1 MSAVLAAVLLLG
13 QEPIQ
18 TQIDEALRQFEAA
31 AQVDQALTLLSSQ
44 LLNLGVQAAN
54 PIARRL
60 AQDLRDGMASAA
72 APAFIDALIGRPE
85 ALAPLQ
91 AAFQDATTSAA
102 GRIELAEALLH
113 LDDALSWRAGL
124 LAIAGDDRASLV
136 DRLHAARVLLDAED
150 PKVPQILRTLVD
162 RLAGWPPAEQQ
173 QVADFLA
180 AVNSP
185 FSRELLA
192 VIAAARRGTDEPNV
206 LVIDDAE
213 RRPDPPPP
221 PRPPQKKKET
231 PHETFFTMP
240 TILAGGVTVVLLVLL
255 GIEILRK
262 G

>member
-60 AQDLRDGMASAA
+60 AQDLRDGMA

-91 AAFQDATTSAA
+91 AAFQDATTPAS

-150 PKVPQILRTLVD
+150 
-162 RLAGWPPAEQQ
+162 
-173 QVADFLA
+173 
-180 AVNSP
+180 
-185 FSRELLA
+185 
-192 VIAAARRGTDEPNV
+192 
-206 LVIDDAE
+206 
-213 RRPDPPPP
+213 
-221 PRPPQKKKET
+221 
-231 PHETFFTMP
+231 
-240 TILAGGVTVVLLVLL
+240 
-255 GIEILRK
+255 
-262 G
+262 

>member
-1 MSAVLAAVLLLG
+1 MSGILAAVLLLA

-44 LLNLGVQAAN
+44 LLSLGAQAAN

-72 APAFIDALIGRPE
+72 APAFIDALMGRPD
-85 ALAPLQ
+85 ALGPLQ

-102 GRIELAEALLH
+102 GRVELAEALLH
-113 LDDALSWRAGL
+113 LDDAVSWRAGL
-124 LAIAGDDRASLV
+124 LAIATDDRAVLA
-136 DRLHAARVLLDAED
+136 DRLHASRVLLDADD
-150 PKVPQILRTLVD
+150 PKIPQILRDLVG
-162 RLAGWPPAEQQ
+162 RLSGRPEAEQQ
-173 QVADFLA
+173 QILAFLA

-185 FSRELLA
+185 LSRELLG
-192 VIAAARRGTDEPNV
+192 VVAAARRGTDEPHVVV
-206 LVIDDAE
+206 LDDAAK
-213 RRPDPPPP
+213 RPDPPPS
-221 PRPPQKKKET
+221 RPPPPKKKET
-231 PHETFFTMP
+231 RHETFLTMP
-240 TILAGGVTVVLLVLL
+240 TILAGGVTLVLLLLL